1 MAHILELAAES
12 CNLYFGIGIGY
23 SSTLTLSDKSSR
35 IKKGSK
41 GDASELQPTIM
52 AAVPEISERIRKGKF
67 PDFIIESSKV
77 TRILAVMSGVQQ
89 KNAFSR
95 TLFNFAYEYKLK
107 HVEKSLPTPLLG
119 SDRKI
124 YCKVMPST
132 QYFQSAKDKF
142 LFKKISK
149 LMGGRIRIFISGGAP
164 LDVKTQRFI
173 NVCMCT
179 GVVGGYGLTE
189 TSASTTLQDIFDNRS
204 GTVGPL
210 LER

>member
-1 MAHILELAAES
+1 M
-12 CNLYFGIGIGY
+12 
-23 SSTLTLSDKSSR
+23 
-35 IKKGSK
+35 
-41 GDASELQPTIM
+41 
-52 AAVPEISERIRKGKF
+52 
-67 PDFIIESSKV
+67 
-77 TRILAVMSGVQQ
+77 
-89 KNAFSR
+89 
-95 TLFNFAYEYKLK
+95 
-107 HVEKSLPTPLLG
+107 
-119 SDRKI
+119 
-124 YCKVMPST
+124 
-132 QYFQSAKDKF
+132 KDKF

>member
-1 MAHILELAAES
+1 MPIFGAKTHIL
-12 CNLYFGIGIGY
+12 
-23 SSTLTLSDKSSR
+23 TK
-35 IKKGSK
+35 
-41 GDASELQPTIM
+41 
-52 AAVPEISERIRKGKF
+52 
-67 PDFIIESSKV
+67 
-77 TRILAVMSGVQQ
+77 
-89 KNAFSR
+89 
-95 TLFNFAYEYKLK
+95 
-107 HVEKSLPTPLLG
+107 
-119 SDRKI
+119 
-124 YCKVMPST
+124 
-132 QYFQSAKDKF
+132 KDKF

-210 LER
+210 LERFAQYILATINIIYFSAMIKLEAWPEGNYSPHDKPYPRGEIIIGGNTVGHGYYKMPEKTKEDFSTDQNGIRWFRTGDIGMMDENGQLVIIGKIYKLYYI

>member
-1 MAHILELAAES
+1 MF
-12 CNLYFGIGIGY
+12 Y
-23 SSTLTLSDKSSR
+23 
-35 IKKGSK
+35 
-41 GDASELQPTIM
+41 
-52 AAVPEISERIRKGKF
+52 
-67 PDFIIESSKV
+67 DFIKDSSKI
-77 TRILAVMSGVQQ
+77 ILAVMSGVQQ

-119 SDRKI
+119 PGRKSPMRKKSVEI
-124 YCKVMPST
+124 FEP
-132 QYFQSAKDKF
+132 YFQSAKDKF